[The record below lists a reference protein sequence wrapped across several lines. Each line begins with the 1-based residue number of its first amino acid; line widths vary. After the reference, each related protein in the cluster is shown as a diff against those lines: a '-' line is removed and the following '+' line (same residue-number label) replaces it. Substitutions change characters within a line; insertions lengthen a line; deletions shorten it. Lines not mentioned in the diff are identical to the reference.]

1 MLKCEKEEEKI
12 SNHQCHLVNE
22 LFTNKINNAVFQKK
36 KNGQLSREEREQ
48 ERKKKKI
55 KEKAQRVELTINA
68 MN

>member
-36 KNGQLSREEREQ
+36 EEWPAIKRGKRTGEK
-48 ERKKKKI
+48 EKKI